1 MSFHKIMQYP
11 ESFTQRLLKD
21 DLHNELKDL
30 FHMTPYKCLQKGF
43 FKKKTKYLT
52 EKIQI
57 NFNLNL
63 NSQTQSDNYQEEEFD
78 TTIVLP

>member
-30 FHMTPYKCLQKGF
+30 FNMNPYKCLQKGF

-52 EKIQI
+52 ENIQI
-57 NFNLNL
+57 NFNLNF
-63 NSQTQSDNYQEEEFD
+63 NSQTQPDNYQEEFD